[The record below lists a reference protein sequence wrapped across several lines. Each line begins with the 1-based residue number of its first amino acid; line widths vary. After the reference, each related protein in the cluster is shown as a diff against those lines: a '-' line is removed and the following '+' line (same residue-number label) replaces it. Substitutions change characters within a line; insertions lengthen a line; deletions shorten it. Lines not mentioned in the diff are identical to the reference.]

1 MGKAD
6 AEQGEGNN
14 KDDRGRV
21 MNAMCKLCPMGFM
34 MQMFFPDRDQTNK
47 ERHRACCAEKEVSR
61 LSRILIE
68 EGVDFSKGGK
78 K

>member
-1 MGKAD
+1 
-6 AEQGEGNN
+6 
-14 KDDRGRV
+14 
-21 MNAMCKLCPMGFM
+21 MNALCKLCPFGFM
-34 MQMFFPDRDQTNK
+34 MEMMFPDRDQTNK
-47 ERHRACCAEKEVSR
+47 ERNRACCAEKEVSR

>member
-1 MGKAD
+1 
-6 AEQGEGNN
+6 
-14 KDDRGRV
+14 
-21 MNAMCKLCPMGFM
+21 M
-34 MQMFFPDRDQTNK
+34 MFPDRDQTNK
-47 ERHRACCAEKEVSR
+47 ERHRACCAENEVSR